1 MSNDRLI
8 AGVFAGSLLLLL
20 AGCGEDQ
27 NTVSGPVSQAP
38 GSAEPADTE
47 EPTTLDSLRE
57 SAGELATEAERFA
70 GEARERAERALQ
82 DAGPFL
88 EQAGEIADRIGQSVD
103 EIVRQAA
110 DNLQVGVQLLEE
122 RIAERTTGDLIVV
135 DETEAALA
143 PQEELNADTSAAARA
158 VQARVGPDYVGVWAD
173 APATCGMID
182 QEPVENFAVI
192 TPTTIRRHE
201 SVCNFQAEDV
211 QDGAAVVAAECM
223 AEGEMEERNITLA
236 MPDFDTLR
244 ISYDGQD
251 GAADLI
257 RCHLTQ

>member
-8 AGVFAGSLLLLL
+8 AGVFAGSILLLL

-38 GSAEPADTE
+38 GSAEPADTDE
-47 EPTTLDSLRE
+47 STTLDSLRE

-70 GEARERAERALQ
+70 GEARERTERALQ

-88 EQAGEIADRIGQSVD
+88 EQAGEVADRIGQSVD
-103 EIVRQAA
+103 AIVRQAA
-110 DNLQVGVQLLEE
+110 DDLQVGVQLLEE
-122 RIAERTTGDLIVV
+122 RIAERTGDLIIV
-135 DETEAALA
+135 DETEAQLA
-143 PQEELNADTSAAARA
+143 PEDELNADTSAAARA

-173 APATCGMID
+173 AAASCGLID

-192 TPTTIRRHE
+192 TPTTIRRYE
-201 SVCNFQAEDV
+201 SVCNFAASDM

>member
-8 AGVFAGSLLLLL
+8 AGVVAGTFLLFL

-27 NTVSGPVSQAP
+27 TIVSDSNPQAP
-38 GSAEPADTE
+38 ESSEPSNGG
-47 EPTTLDSLRE
+47 EPDMLDRVRE
-57 SAGELATEAERFA
+57 GAGTLATEAERFA
-70 GEARERAERALQ
+70 GEARERTERALE

-103 EIVRQAA
+103 VIVRQAA
-110 DNLQVGVQLLEE
+110 EDLQLGVQMLEE
-122 RIAERTTGDLIVV
+122 RIAEMSGDLVVV
-135 DETEAALA
+135 DDTEARLPPEAD
-143 PQEELNADTSAAARA
+143 LNADTSAAARA

-173 APATCGMID
+173 AAATCGRID

-201 SVCNFQAEDV
+201 SVCNFEARDM
-211 QDGAAVVAAECM
+211 QDGAAVVVGECM
-223 AEGEMEERNITLA
+223 AEGDMEERSITFA

-244 ISYDGQD
+244 ISYDSQE
-251 GAADLI
+251 GAAELI
-257 RCHLTQ
+257 RCHLTR